1 MIDHP
6 PASDPD
12 PCFEPAWKAGG
23 FRFDPGSCRTFLR
36 TAWKAIPAKPG
47 LIPCHSGQAL
57 LIPRDPA
64 GEAFV
69 ARDIAWDKDA
79 SVALIDFMIMPWPE
93 EGGGFSNLYLNG
105 SQIAFQVKEGSFTAE
120 VWVLA
125 GDVDNVPPQWLR
137 TSGLIPLDKNEGH
150 AAGFSRIII
159 RQDFIGGV
167 WDLSLNGAKVAAKL
181 PLTSL
186 SDSPF
191 ELRFY
196 ASKRGDV
203 LIDDLSVRRSNPA
216 QESNADSLVS
226 AVNMSQDMD
235 WIGIDP
241 FLDLYL
247 GFLSADDSE
256 AAMASVPMD
265 NKSNG
270 SPPPATATV
279 TSVAFQV
286 FTPLR

>member
-1 MIDHP
+1 MQLQAELLPID
-6 PASDPD
+6 
-12 PCFEPAWKAGG
+12 FEAPGYLAGVRFVGDTGTPWKLESAQARITPYGAGHNG
-23 FRFDPGSCRTFLR
+23 
-36 TAWKAIPAKPG
+36 
-47 LIPCHSGQAL
+47 GQAL
-57 LIPRDPA
+57 LIPGDPA

-93 EGGGFSNLYLNG
+93 EGGGFSSLYLNG

-137 TSGLIPLDKNEGH
+137 TSGLIPLEKSEGH

-181 PLTSL
+181 PLASL
-186 SDSPF
+186 SDSSF

-226 AVNMSQDMD
+226 AINMSKDMD
-235 WIGIDP
+235 WRGVDP

-247 GFLSADDSE
+247 GFLSGGDTA
-256 AAMASVPMD
+256 AAMGSVPMG
-265 NKSNG
+265 NKPNG
-270 SPPPATATV
+270 NQTPAIAAV
-279 TSVAFQV
+279 TTVAFQV